1 MKNKSIKFRRHTHML
16 RFHIVTLFPE
26 SFSYLGES
34 IIGRAQEAKKI
45 AVSFLNPR
53 DFTTDKHRVTD
64 DKAYGGGPGMVMKAE
79 PVLKAIDKA
88 LGRKKHATVVMFT
101 PSGKILAKET
111 ARDFARA
118 GKNIILVCGHY
129 EGVDERVVDVLRDRG
144 IDVRKISIGPYVL
157 SGGEL
162 PAMILIDAVA
172 RHIPGVLGK
181 QESLEEAR
189 TASPETYTRPESF
202 TYKKKKYRVP
212 EILLSGD
219 HKKIEEWRA
228 SREDL
233 TK

>member
-1 MKNKSIKFRRHTHML
+1 ML
-16 RFHIVTLFPE
+16 RFHVITLFPE

-53 DFTTDKHRVTD
+53 DFTTDTHRVTD

-79 PVLKAIDKA
+79 PVLKAVDKA
-88 LGRKKHATVVMFT
+88 IGKKSPRRRLANEAGKKNATVVMFT
-101 PSGKILAKET
+101 PTGKLFEKEP

-118 GKNIILVCGHY
+118 GKDIVLVCGRY

-144 IDVRKISIGPYVL
+144 IEVKKISIGPYVL

-162 PAMILIDAVA
+162 PAMVFIDAVA

-181 QESLEEAR
+181 LESLEETR
-189 TASPETYTRPESF
+189 IASPETYTRPESF

-212 EILLSGD
+212 EVLLSGD

-228 SREDL
+228 LRKNGAAS
-233 TK
+233 